1 MAGIKC
7 QAGKI
12 RIARVLA
19 AGFAAKLQFQEIL
32 ISALAK
38 AINFIVIEQLLDIYF
53 CNFKVITKL
62 IKMVC

>member
-19 AGFAAKLQFQEIL
+19 AGFAANLQFHEIL
-32 ISALAK
+32 ISAPTK
-38 AINFIVIEQLLDIYF
+38 AIHYIVIELLLDICF